1 MINAVLVFNNNGQ
14 PRLTKFYS
22 QIDVNLQQR
31 LISEIFTLVA
41 NRPASACN
49 FLPLPPLLQK
59 TSSEALSDTDQPTRI
74 IYRHYATLYFI
85 IIADDLESELGL
97 LDLIQVFVEC
107 LDRIFENV
115 CELDLIFNFETLHQV
130 LAEMIQGGGVVEV
143 DRTTIVESV
152 KKAAKVTKRPQAVL
166 PDTARTSS
174 PSGRSTP
181 PVHMA
186 HRGGGIT
193 GIGSNDFVWS
203 GR

>member
-1 MINAVLVFNNNGQ
+1 MINAVLVFNNTGQ

-143 DRTTIVESV
+143 DRATIVESV
-152 KKAAKVTKRPQAVL
+152 RKAAKVTKRPQASL
-166 PDTARTSS
+166 PDSATRSAS

-181 PVHMA
+181 SHMA
-186 HRGGGIT
+186 HRGSGVT

>member
-1 MINAVLVFNNNGQ
+1 
-14 PRLTKFYS
+14 
-22 QIDVNLQQR
+22 VNLQQR

-59 TSSEALSDTDQPTRI
+59 TSSLALTSSEDEPTRI

-85 IIADDLESELGL
+85 FIADDLESELGL

-143 DRTTIVESV
+143 DKNTIVDSV
-152 KKAAKVTKRPQAVL
+152 KKVK
-166 PDTARTSS
+166 
-174 PSGRSTP
+174 
-181 PVHMA
+181 
-186 HRGGGIT
+186 
-193 GIGSNDFVWS
+193 
-203 GR
+203 

>member
-1 MINAVLVFNNNGQ
+1 MINAVLVFNNTGQ

-22 QIDVNLQQR
+22 QIDVALQQR

-41 NRPASACN
+41 NRPPSACN

-143 DRTTIVESV
+143 DRATIVDSV
-152 KKAAKVTKRPQAVL
+152 KRAAKVTKRPQATL
-166 PDTARTSS
+166 PDVTRSGS
-174 PSGRSTP
+174 PSSGRSTP
-181 PVHMA
+181 VHMS
-186 HRGGGIT
+186 HRGSGVT